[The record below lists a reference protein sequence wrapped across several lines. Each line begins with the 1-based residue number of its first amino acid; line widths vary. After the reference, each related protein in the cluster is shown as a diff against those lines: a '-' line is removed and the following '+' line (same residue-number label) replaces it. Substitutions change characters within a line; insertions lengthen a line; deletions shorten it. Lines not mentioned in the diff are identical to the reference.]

1 MKARELVERTRE
13 HVPGLRRRDK
23 PAPLKPDPLPAT
35 ARSDGEPALPLLPT
49 MGVGSVAVPGWFG
62 LVRRQMREG
71 AFGPDDVEELYADA
85 EAIAV
90 SDQIEAGLD
99 IVSDG
104 EVRRQRFIF
113 EMHDRFSG
121 LERVEASRKLGIY
134 GMDQVPQFT
143 VTGSI
148 DAPRGLGVLEDYRRL
163 RALAPGRA
171 LKVSVPG
178 PLTLASLVHP
188 SRRSQESVLDDFV
201 RVVRREVERLLEAGA
216 RRIQIDEPV
225 LAHPTHGLS
234 PVAAG
239 QVINR
244 CMEGTTGR
252 FSVHLCFG
260 NYGGRPAFERSYAKL
275 MPSIETLICHE
286 LVMEFANREMSEIEL
301 LAGLSSRFEIA
312 AGVID
317 VKSFHLESPE
327 QVARRIEQVLKH
339 VAPGKLSLTAD
350 CGFSALPRAL
360 ARAKM
365 AALVAGARAARGTP
379 VDGETPGG

>member
-13 HVPGLRRRDK
+13 RVPGLRRRDK
-23 PAPLKPDPLPAT
+23 PAPLKPDPLPAP
-35 ARSDGEPALPLLPT
+35 AAGDDEPDLPLLPT

-62 LVRRQMREG
+62 LLRRQIRDG
-71 AFGPDDVEELYADA
+71 AFGPDDVEELYGDA
-85 EAIAV
+85 EALAV
-90 SDQIEAGLD
+90 ADQIEAGLD
-99 IVSDG
+99 VVSDG
-104 EVRRQRFIF
+104 EVRRQRFVF
-113 EMHDRFSG
+113 EMHDRFTG
-121 LERVEASRKLGIY
+121 LERVDATRKLGVH
-134 GMDQVPQFT
+134 GMDQVPQFE
-143 VTGSI
+143 VTGSL
-148 DAPRGLGVLEDYRRL
+148 DAPQGLGVLEDYRRL

-201 RVVRREVERLLEAGA
+201 RVVRREVERLLQAGA
-216 RRIQIDEPV
+216 RRIQIDEPA
-225 LAHPTHGLS
+225 LAHPLPDLS

-260 NYGGRPAFERSYAKL
+260 NYAGRPAFERGYARL
-275 MPSIETLICHE
+275 LPSIETLICHE

-301 LAGLSSRFEIA
+301 LADLSSRFQIA

-327 QVARRIEQVLKH
+327 QVAQRIDRVLKF
-339 VAPGKLSLTAD
+339 VAPGRLSLTAD
-350 CGFSALPRAL
+350 CGFSALPRPL
-360 ARAKM
+360 AKAKM
-365 AALVAGARAARGTP
+365 AALVAGARLARGAS
-379 VDGETPGG
+379 GG